1 MLLCALFI
9 VFTVSQPA
17 FTYVVTEETNLC
29 TLDELTCQDGAC
41 VPLNS
46 VCDGKRDCFDGS
58 DELNCGSSIN
68 SLTNQDITSGRSR
81 RQTTS
86 CRKYQWQCRDGTCI
100 GFDGKCDGIVDCPDG
115 SDETHA
121 LCRNTKCQSN
131 WFRCTYGACVDG
143 TAPCNGIK
151 ECADESDEL
160 LPRCRN
166 ETDEIRGQFRCVNG
180 QTIPASEHCD
190 GIVDCSDGSDET
202 VRACAAKT
210 CASYLFQCAYGACV
224 DQGSD
229 CNGKKEC
236 ADNSDES
243 DELCNRISP
252 GSPTPATVKPTP
264 VTTKPTDKPLPQGG
278 KCKLPPFPEHGT
290 YTMGGNPNVIP
301 GQTFPSAF
309 INITCNPG
317 YGVERNVTSVYC
329 FDGDWSD
336 EIPKCLRFC
345 RLNKHESVEYR
356 CRLTGP
362 GSVEGTR
369 ECGTVELAGTVVKPI
384 CRSPNYYTS
393 DILNPMRCIDGSWT
407 YIAIC
412 KPECG
417 TITPGGTQ
425 LVIGGKV
432 AKRGELPWHTGIYR
446 KEKTPYE
453 QICGG
458 SLISTTTIISAAHC
472 FWNDTHKLLPASNY
486 AVAVGKIYRDWD
498 DPHDFDAQQSD
509 VANIVVPPHFRGAE
523 ANFQDDIALV
533 VVATPFT
540 YQVYIR
546 PVCIDFD
553 VNFDRTQL
561 TDRTLGKVAGWGL
574 AAENGN
580 ASQVLK
586 VVELPYVKIE
596 ECFAVSPPS
605 FREYITSD
613 KICAGYTNG
622 TALCQGDSG
631 GGLAFPASER
641 STQRFYLRGVVS
653 TAPRNAALCNA
664 HTLTAFTQII
674 KHEHFI
680 KDQI

>member
-9 VFTVSQPA
+9 IFTVSPPA
-17 FTYVVTEETNLC
+17 LSYIVPEGANSCALRELMC
-29 TLDELTCQDGAC
+29 LDGNC

-46 VCDGKRDCFDGS
+46 LCDGKRDCFDGS
-58 DELNCGSSIN
+58 DELYCD
-68 SLTNQDITSGRSR
+68 SLLNPQTNEDLTLSRPR
-81 RQTTS
+81 RQASS
-86 CRKYQWQCRDGTCI
+86 CQKNQHQCRDGTCI
-100 GFDGKCDGIVDCPDG
+100 GLDGKCDGIVDCPDG

-121 LCRNTKCQSN
+121 LCRKMKCQSN

-166 ETDEIRGQFRCVNG
+166 ETDEVSGQFRCANG

-190 GIVDCSDGSDET
+190 GVVDCSDGSDET
-202 VRACAAKT
+202 VRSCASKT
-210 CASYLFQCAYGACV
+210 CAPYLFQCAYGACV

-236 ADNSDES
+236 ADDSDES

-252 GSPTPATVKPTP
+252 GSPKPVTVKPI
-264 VTTKPTDKPLPQGG
+264 DKPVAQGG
-278 KCKLPPFPEHGT
+278 KCVLPPFPEHGT
-290 YTMGGNPNVIP
+290 YTMGGNPSATP
-301 GQTFPSAF
+301 GQTFPTVF
-309 INITCNPG
+309 LNISCNPG
-317 YGVERNVTSVYC
+317 FGVERDVTSVFC
-329 FDGDWSD
+329 FGGDWSND
-336 EIPKCLRFC
+336 IPKCVRFC
-345 RLNKHESVEYR
+345 RLNQHESVEYR
-356 CRLTGP
+356 CRLSGP
-362 GSVEGTR
+362 DSLEGTR
-369 ECGTVELAGTVVKPI
+369 ECGTEEPAGTVVKPV
-384 CRSPNYYTS
+384 CRAPNYYNS

-417 TITPGGTQ
+417 TITPGGAQ
-425 LVIGGKV
+425 LVLGGQV
-432 AKRGELPWHTGIYR
+432 AKRGELPWHAGIYT
-446 KEKTPYE
+446 KETTPYQ

-458 SLISTTTIISAAHC
+458 SLISTRTIISAAHC
-472 FWNDTHKLLPASNY
+472 FWSDTYKLLPATNY
-486 AVAVGKIYRDWD
+486 AVAVGKIYRPWNN
-498 DPHDFDAQQSD
+498 PHDPDAQKSD

-546 PVCIDFD
+546 PVCVDFD

-561 TDRTLGKVAGWGL
+561 TDRSLGKVAGWGL
-574 AAENGN
+574 TAENGA

-596 ECFAVSPPS
+596 ECFAISPPS

-622 TALCQGDSG
+622 TTLCQGDSG
-631 GGLAFPASER
+631 GGLAFSASER
-641 STQRFYLRGVVS
+641 STQRYYLRGIVS
-653 TAPRNAALCNA
+653 TAPRNENLCNA
-664 HTLTAFTQII
+664 HTLTAFTQVI

-680 KDQI
+680 KEYV